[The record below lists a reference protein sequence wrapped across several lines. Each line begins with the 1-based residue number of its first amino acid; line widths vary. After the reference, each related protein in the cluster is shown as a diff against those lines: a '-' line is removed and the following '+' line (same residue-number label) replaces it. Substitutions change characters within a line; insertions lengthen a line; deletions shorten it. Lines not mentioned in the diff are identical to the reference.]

1 MGFNKN
7 QLAKYGLGLG
17 LRRDLTDETLSFC
30 VSSKNQALIEWLE
43 IVPENFILRGA
54 VLEDRFK
61 RVLKSGVPLIPHG
74 VNLSIGSDGWRDLA
88 LMRELKSLFTEI
100 NPPWFSDHIS
110 CTYIDG
116 IYTQDLIPV
125 PFTRQAARV
134 ITDNIKWLQD
144 YFQLPFLIENPSYY
158 TKLIEPEMSE
168 AEFINIVLEHADCGM
183 LLDVNNVYV
192 NSVNHNYDAPK
203 FISELDLDRVVQV
216 HIAGHLEGYKSS
228 LTGQSIAILDTHGEG
243 IKTEVYDLLR
253 LLLEHTDVNAI
264 LLERDS
270 NFPDFSELIDELGVI
285 RGIMNSASSQSVIL
299 STANPVILSTKC
311 ERIPVL
317 PANNASGDLANIQ
330 LEIKNYWQG
339 GEPNLSK
346 QAINELS
353 IYKSLV
359 ISSTGDLLESVYPLC
374 KQVPEKDW
382 DNIVIQ
388 YLETYPSSSPV
399 FNRAAERFPEFLR
412 ANKHTDWLCEL
423 AEYEWAELAVEIEP
437 VNSTNNF
444 RLLNFKYPISEI
456 ITNIDRHAAN
466 AARDDKACHNE
477 AIQPSPE
484 QILVYCDP
492 ETHHSKKLKL
502 STISALALTAILEG
516 FSDEEGLESLTE
528 ILGLTKSDEI
538 EKLKQE
544 YLSFKNFIISN
555 NITKAINYKPVAAT

>member
-168 AEFINIVLEHADCGM
+168 AEFINLVLAEADCGM

-192 NSVNHNYDAPK
+192 NSVNHNYDARK
-203 FISELDLDRVVQV
+203 FISELDLERVVQV
-216 HIAGHLEGYKSS
+216 HIAGHLEGYRSS

-253 LLLEHTDVNAI
+253 YLLERSTVNAI

-270 NFPDFSELIDELGVI
+270 NFPDFSELVEELKII
-285 RGIMNSASSQSVIL
+285 REIMASNNEPDGSLLRSQPRVQNLSL
-299 STANPVILSTKC
+299 STND
-311 ERIPVL
+311 
-317 PANNASGDLANIQ
+317 DLAKIQ

-339 GEPNLSK
+339 KEPKLSK

-359 ISSTGDLLESVYPLC
+359 ISSIGDLLESVYPLS
-374 KQVPEKDW
+374 KQVIGSDW

-399 FNRAAERFPEFLR
+399 FNRAAEHFPKFLR
-412 ANKHTDWLCEL
+412 ANKHPDWLCEL
-423 AEYEWAELAVEIEP
+423 AQYEWAELAVEIEP
-437 VNSTNNF
+437 VNSANNF
-444 RLLNFKYPISEI
+444 RLLNFKYPISKI
-456 ITNIDRHAAN
+456 LTNA
-466 AARDDKACHNE
+466 DKT
-477 AIQPSPE
+477 IQPSPE

-492 ETHHSKKLKL
+492 ETHRCKKLKL
-502 STISALALTAILEG
+502 TTISALALTAILED

-528 ILGLTKSDEI
+528 ILGLTQNEEI

>member
-1 MGFNKN
+1 MSFSKLNLP
-7 QLAKYGLGLG
+7 QYGLGLG
-17 LRRDLTDETLSFC
+17 LRRDLVDETLSFYA
-30 VSSKNQALIEWLE
+30 SPKNQGLIEWLE
-43 IVPENFILRGA
+43 LVPENYILRGA

-61 RVLKSGVPLIPHG
+61 RVLASGVPLIPHG

-168 AEFINIVLEHADCGM
+168 AEFINLVLTEADCGM

-192 NSVNHNYDAPK
+192 NSVNHNYDARK
-203 FISELDLDRVVQV
+203 FILELDLERVVQV
-216 HIAGHLEGYKSS
+216 HIAGHLEGYQSS
-228 LTGQSIAILDTHGEG
+228 LTGQEIAILDTHGEG
-243 IKTEVYDLLR
+243 IKTEVYDLLL

-270 NFPDFSELIDELGVI
+270 NFPDFSELVDELKII
-285 RGIMNSASSQSVIL
+285 RGVMDSNNEPDGSLLRSQPRVQNL
-299 STANPVILSTKC
+299 SLSDPNT
-311 ERIPVL
+311 
-317 PANNASGDLANIQ
+317 LANIQ

-339 GEPNLSK
+339 KKTNLSK
-346 QAINELS
+346 QAISELS

-359 ISSTGDLLESVYPLC
+359 ISSIGDLLESVYPLS
-374 KQVPEKDW
+374 KQVLKKDW

-412 ANKHTDWLCEL
+412 ANKHPDWLCEL
-423 AEYEWAELAVEIEP
+423 AQYEWAELAVEIEP
-437 VNSTNNF
+437 VNSANNF
-444 RLLNFKYPISEI
+444 SLLNFKYPISKI
-456 ITNIDRHAAN
+456 VSHCGHSSSSLRAVG
-466 AARDDKACHNE
+466 E
-477 AIQPSPE
+477 AIQPNPE

-502 STISALALTAILEG
+502 TTITALALTAILEG
-516 FSDEEGLESLTE
+516 FSDDEGLESLTE

-538 EKLKQE
+538 DKLKQE
-544 YLSFKNFIISN
+544 YLNFKDFIISN
-555 NITKAINYKPVAAT
+555 NIAKAINYQSVIPALS